1 MTGGRSSGC
10 GWAPPETTEPLG
22 FRIDRA
28 LKDVRKCDVAPDL
41 MRDDGG
47 SRVRLRVTSLPHISH
62 INPAWRAV
70 ISDIDDSY
78 SRIAD
83 HSSYHEC

>member
-1 MTGGRSSGC
+1 MTGGRFSGC

-22 FRIDRA
+22 FRIDRV

-47 SRVRLRVTSLPHISH
+47 SRVRLRVTSLHLSTAAGESGPV
-62 INPAWRAV
+62 AV
-70 ISDIDDSY
+70 VGTDAGL
-78 SRIAD
+78 RG
-83 HSSYHEC
+83 

>member
-1 MTGGRSSGC
+1 MTAGRFSVC

-22 FRIDRA
+22 FRIDRV

-47 SRVRLRVTSLPHISH
+47 SRVRLSATSRDLGTAAEECGPM
-62 INPAWRAV
+62 AVAGTDAGLQGWRPQ
-70 ISDIDDSY
+70 
-78 SRIAD
+78 
-83 HSSYHEC
+83 